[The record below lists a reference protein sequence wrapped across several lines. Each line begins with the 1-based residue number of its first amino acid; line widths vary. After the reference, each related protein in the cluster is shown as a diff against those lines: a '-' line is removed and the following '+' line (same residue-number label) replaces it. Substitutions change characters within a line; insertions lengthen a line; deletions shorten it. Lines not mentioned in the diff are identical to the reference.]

1 MAILTFI
8 RNRIRVPPRR
18 HGPDARIE
26 FLRAEEQV
34 PGRLGTECHLVI
46 RPASA
51 QVTLLCK
58 TICLTMADMVG
69 TITIRTDE
77 ETEHA
82 LDVLTHD
89 GSSRSAAIRQAVL
102 DAARRRE
109 RAAEMRRAVLRMD
122 LGQPDGV
129 NVAEE
134 LARDRASER

>member
-1 MAILTFI
+1 MT
-8 RNRIRVPPRR
+8 
-18 HGPDARIE
+18 D
-26 FLRAEEQV
+26 
-34 PGRLGTECHLVI
+34 
-46 RPASA
+46 
-51 QVTLLCK
+51 
-58 TICLTMADMVG
+58 

-102 DAARRRE
+102 EAAHRQE
-109 RAAEMRRAVLRMD
+109 RAAEMRRVVLHMD
-122 LGQPDGV
+122 LGQPDGI